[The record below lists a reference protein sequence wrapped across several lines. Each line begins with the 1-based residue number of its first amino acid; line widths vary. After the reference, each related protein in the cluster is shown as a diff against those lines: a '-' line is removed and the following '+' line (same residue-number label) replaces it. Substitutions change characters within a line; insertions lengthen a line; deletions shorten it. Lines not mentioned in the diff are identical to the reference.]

1 MFNNFV
7 LSVTSLCSK
16 AQCAPLVLENK
27 AFVGLRSCDN
37 VQTETSIFKYAN
49 WSSMVLPAG
58 LCTKLQSCHKLP

>member
-49 WSSMVLPAG
+49 W
-58 LCTKLQSCHKLP
+58 